1 MQAKLTS
8 NIINWSLTLGIVGI
22 IALISN
28 WIGQEI
34 MPQKAVPGIL
44 ALMGIALA
52 GMIIQKLI
60 PLNIPSIAYI
70 GILGLILTIPG
81 VPGSAQLVHWTH
93 NVELMALC
101 TPVVAYAEISIG
113 NLWADFAK
121 LGWRTIIVGLVVLMG
136 TYIGSAVVA
145 QIVLKLQGII

>member
-8 NIINWSLTLGIVGI
+8 NIVNWSLTLVIVGI
-22 IALISN
+22 IALVSN

-44 ALMGIALA
+44 ALMGIALV
-52 GMIIQKLI
+52 GMIIQKLV

-101 TPVVAYAEISIG
+101 TPVVAYAGISIG
-113 NLWADFAK
+113 NSWADFAK
-121 LGWRTIIVGLVVLMG
+121 LGWRTVVVGLVVLMG
-136 TYIGSAVVA
+136 TYVGSAVVA

>member
-44 ALMGIALA
+44 ALIGIALA

-101 TPVVAYAEISIG
+101 NPVVAYAGISIG
-113 NLWADFAK
+113 NSWADFAK

>member
-1 MQAKLTS
+1 
-8 NIINWSLTLGIVGI
+8 
-22 IALISN
+22 
-28 WIGQEI
+28 

-44 ALMGIALA
+44 ALMGIALV
-52 GMIIQKLI
+52 GMIIQKLV

-101 TPVVAYAEISIG
+101 TPVVAYAGISIG
-113 NLWADFAK
+113 NSWADFCETWLENSGSWSSCIDGYLCRFSCSRSNRFETARNY
-121 LGWRTIIVGLVVLMG
+121 LEIIRARDKIGLAPIFEV
-136 TYIGSAVVA
+136 AVA
-145 QIVLKLQGII
+145 I